1 MCAARYR
8 QLLPLCDQIVRFRI
22 GIGELLAVRKVDT
35 EKMSYSGAAFALID
49 GIDTSDKLLDVKK
62 QLNDTWMQTQMVD
75 FFSARQNKALT
86 SLI

>member
-1 MCAARYR
+1 LCAARYR